1 MLRPRM
7 RILRVMIEGKSNFA
21 ADNPD
26 ATDPV
31 VRVKDLKKVFGKS
44 LLKRKGFPALCGI
57 DLEVQRGQVF
67 GLLGPNG
74 AGKTTLVKVLL
85 GLTRGWT
92 GEASLLGRSP
102 GDPKSRR
109 RVGFLP
115 EAHRLPPYLTGHQ
128 VMHLFGMMS
137 GADSD
142 VVRARIGPLLD
153 KVNMTSS
160 ADRKI
165 REYSKGMQ
173 QRLGLAQALVHD
185 PEVVFLDEPT
195 DGVDP
200 VGRASIREMVL
211 DMKARGVTVF
221 INSHLLMEVELI
233 CDHVVI
239 MDKGKVL
246 VQGSIDDLTP
256 RTGAVEIDLREIP
269 DDLEQSLTDH
279 GRGFALRAGGF
290 QLELNDD
297 ELDGLIDHLRA
308 RGLSILSI
316 VPRRLTLE
324 QSFIGLIKKDQPGER
339 P

>member
-1 MLRPRM
+1 M
-7 RILRVMIEGKSNFA
+7 VDAFTNQT
-21 ADNPD
+21 ADPI
-26 ATDPV
+26 
-31 VRVKDLKKVFGKS
+31 VRVKDLHKVFGKS
-44 LLKRKGFPALCGI
+44 LFKKKGFPALRGV
-57 DLEVQRGQVF
+57 DLEVQPGQVF

-92 GEASLLGRSP
+92 GEASLLGLSP
-102 GDPKSRR
+102 GDPKSRMQ
-109 RVGFLP
+109 VGFLP

-137 GADSD
+137 GADSNQIL
-142 VVRARIGPLLD
+142 ARIGPLLE

-160 ADRKI
+160 AHRKI

-185 PEVVFLDEPT
+185 PSLVFLDEPT

-211 DMKARGVTVF
+211 DLKARGVTVF
-221 INSHLLMEVELI
+221 INSHLLMEVEMI

-239 MDKGKVL
+239 MDKGKIL

-256 RTGAVEIDLREIP
+256 RTGAVEIDLRETP
-269 DDLEQSLTDH
+269 DDLEEILSGI
-279 GRGFALRAGGF
+279 GRNFTLRDAGF
-290 QLELNDD
+290 QLELNDNEQD
-297 ELDGLIDHLRA
+297 ALIDLLRG
-308 RGLSILSI
+308 RGLSILAI
-316 VPRRLTLE
+316 TPRRLTLE
-324 QSFIGLIKKDQPGER
+324 QSFIGLIKEDQPGVR

>member
-1 MLRPRM
+1 MRDPRE
-7 RILRVMIEGKSNFA
+7 RILRSMVEVSTSQ
-21 ADNPD
+21 
-26 ATDPV
+26 TDDPIV
-31 VRVKDLKKVFGKS
+31 HVKDLHKVYGKS
-44 LLKRKGFPALCGI
+44 RFNKKKGFPALRGV
-57 DLEVQRGQVF
+57 DLKVQPGQVF

-92 GEASLLGRSP
+92 GEASIFGCPPS
-102 GDPKSRR
+102 DPKSRK

-128 VMHLFGMMS
+128 VMHLFGMMA
-137 GADSD
+137 GADSNLLLS
-142 VVRARIGPLLD
+142 RIGPLLE

-160 ADRKI
+160 AHRKI

-173 QRLGLAQALVHD
+173 QRLGLAQALVHEPD
-185 PEVVFLDEPT
+185 LVFLDEPT

-200 VGRASIREMVL
+200 IGRANIREMVL

-221 INSHLLMEVELI
+221 INSHLLMEVEMI

-239 MDKGKVL
+239 MDKGKIL
-246 VQGSIDDLTP
+246 VQGSIDELTP
-256 RTGAVEIDLREIP
+256 RTGAVEVDLQETP
-269 DDLEQSLTDH
+269 EDLEIYLKGI

-297 ELDGLIDHLRA
+297 DLDSVIDRLRA

-316 VPRRLTLE
+316 TPRRLTLE
-324 QSFIGLIKKDQPGER
+324 QSFIGLIEKDQPEVR

>member
-1 MLRPRM
+1 MVEVPTSQTDVPIVSVKNLHK
-7 RILRVMIEGKSNFA
+7 VYGKSRFN
-21 ADNPD
+21 
-26 ATDPV
+26 
-31 VRVKDLKKVFGKS
+31 KK
-44 LLKRKGFPALCGI
+44 KGFPALRGV
-57 DLEVQRGQVF
+57 DLEVQPGQVF

-92 GEASLLGRSP
+92 GEAALFGTSP
-102 GDPKSRR
+102 SDPKSRK

-115 EAHRLPPYLTGHQ
+115 EDHRLPPYLTGHE
-128 VMHLFGMMS
+128 VMHLFGMMA
-137 GADSD
+137 GVDSSLILS
-142 VVRARIGPLLD
+142 RIGPLLE

-160 ADRKI
+160 AHRKI

-173 QRLGLAQALVHD
+173 QRIGLAQALVHEPD
-185 PEVVFLDEPT
+185 LVFLDEPT

-200 VGRASIREMVL
+200 IGRANIREMVL

-221 INSHLLMEVELI
+221 INSHLLMEVEMI

-239 MDKGKVL
+239 MDKGKIL
-246 VQGSIDDLTP
+246 VQGSIDELTP
-256 RTGAVEIDLREIP
+256 RTGAVEVDLRETP
-269 DDLEQSLTDH
+269 EDLETSLKGI

-290 QLELNDD
+290 QLSLNDD
-297 ELDGLIDHLRA
+297 ELDSVIDRLRA

-316 VPRRLTLE
+316 TPRRLTLE
-324 QSFIGLIKKDQPGER
+324 QSFIDLIEEDRPGVR

>member
-1 MLRPRM
+1 
-7 RILRVMIEGKSNFA
+7 MIEAHASQS
-21 ADNPD
+21 DD
-26 ATDPV
+26 SV
-31 VRVKDLKKVFGKS
+31 VRVKDLHKVFGRS
-44 LLKRKGFPALCGI
+44 LLKRKGFPALCGV

-74 AGKTTLVKVLL
+74 AGKTTLMKVLL

-92 GEASLLGRSP
+92 GEASMLGRSP

-115 EAHRLPPYLTGHQ
+115 EAHRLPPYLTGYQ

-137 GADSD
+137 GSSSRD
-142 VVRARIGPLLD
+142 VLARIGPLLEQ
-153 KVNMTSS
+153 VNMTSS
-160 ADRKI
+160 AHRKI

-185 PEVVFLDEPT
+185 PEIVFLDEPT

-200 VGRASIREMVL
+200 IGRASIREMVL

-221 INSHLLMEVELI
+221 INSHLLMEVEMI

-246 VQGSIDDLTP
+246 VQGTIDELTP
-256 RTGAVEIDLREIP
+256 RTGAVEVDLRETP
-269 DDLEQSLTDH
+269 EDLEEYLKDH
-279 GRGFALRAGGF
+279 GRGFSLRDNGF
-290 QLELNDD
+290 QLELNDN

-308 RGLSILSI
+308 RGLSILAI
-316 VPRRLTLE
+316 TPRRLTLE
-324 QSFIGLIKKDQPGER
+324 QSFIGLIQNDQPGER

>member
-1 MLRPRM
+1 MIDAHSPP
-7 RILRVMIEGKSNFA
+7 IIRVRNLE
-21 ADNPD
+21 
-26 ATDPV
+26 
-31 VRVKDLKKVFGKS
+31 KVFGKS
-44 LLKRKGFPALCGI
+44 LFKKKGFPALCGV
-57 DLEVQRGQVF
+57 DLEVGRGQVF

-74 AGKTTLVKVLL
+74 AGKTTLIKVLL

-92 GEASLLGRSP
+92 GEAEIFGRP
-102 GDPKSRR
+102 PLDPLSRQK
-109 RVGFLP
+109 VGFLP
-115 EAHRLPPYLTGHQ
+115 EAHRLPPYLTGRQ
-128 VMHLFGMMS
+128 VMHLFGMMA
-137 GADSD
+137 GGNSD
-142 VVRARIGPLLD
+142 EVKARIGPLLE

-173 QRLGLAQALVHD
+173 QRLGLAQALVHE
-185 PEVVFLDEPT
+185 PEIVFLDEPT

-211 DMKARGVTVF
+211 DLKERGVTVF

-256 RTGAVEIDLREIP
+256 RTGAVEIDLIETP
-269 DDLEQSLTDH
+269 PDLEEVLNGL
-279 GRGFALRAGGF
+279 GRGFALRDEGF

-297 ELDGLIDHLRA
+297 ELDKVIDRLRQ
-308 RGLSILSI
+308 RGLSIRSI
-316 VPRRLTLE
+316 TPRRLTLE
-324 QSFIGLIKKDQPGER
+324 QAFIGLIKEDQPGVR
-339 P
+339 T

>member
-1 MLRPRM
+1 ML
-7 RILRVMIEGKSNFA
+7 EASN
-21 ADNPD
+21 
-26 ATDPV
+26 TRSGDPIV
-31 VRVKDLKKVFGKS
+31 SVKDLHKVFGKS
-44 LLKRKGFPALCGI
+44 LIRRKGGFPALRGV
-57 DLEVQRGQVF
+57 DLEVGRGQVF

-92 GEASLLGRSP
+92 GEATLFSRPPKDARSR
-102 GDPKSRR
+102 K
-109 RVGFLP
+109 RVGYLP
-115 EAHRLPPYLTGHQ
+115 EAHRLPPYLTGRQ
-128 VMHLFGMMS
+128 VMHLFGMMA
-137 GADSD
+137 GADSAE
-142 VVRARIGPLLD
+142 VEARIGPLLE
-153 KVNMTSS
+153 KVNMTTS

-185 PEVVFLDEPT
+185 PELVILDEPT

-211 DMKARGVTVF
+211 DLKARGVTVL

-239 MDKGKVL
+239 MDKGKIL
-246 VQGSIDDLTP
+246 TRGSIDELTP
-256 RTGAVEIDLREIP
+256 KTGAIEVDLRETP
-269 DDLEQSLTDH
+269 EDLEESLSDL
-279 GRGFALRAGGF
+279 GRNFALRDGGF
-290 QLELNDD
+290 QLELNLD
-297 ELDGLIDHLRA
+297 EQDALIDHLRG

-316 VPRRLTLE
+316 TPRRLTLE
-324 QSFIGLIKKDQPGER
+324 QSFIGLIKKDEPGMR

>member
-1 MLRPRM
+1 M
-7 RILRVMIEGKSNFA
+7 SQT
-21 ADNPD
+21 
-26 ATDPV
+26 TDPV
-31 VRVKDLKKVFGKS
+31 VRVRDLHKVFGTS
-44 LLKRKGFPALCGI
+44 LFKRKGFPALRGV
-57 DLEVQRGQVF
+57 DLEVGRGQVF

-85 GLTRGWT
+85 GLTKGWT
-92 GEASLLGRSP
+92 GEATLLGKTP
-102 GDPKSRR
+102 GDPRSRR

-115 EAHRLPPYLTGHQ
+115 EDHRMPPYLTGHQ
-128 VMHLFGMMS
+128 VMRLFGMMS
-137 GADSD
+137 GADSNR
-142 VVRARIGPLLD
+142 VNAQIGPLLE

-160 ADRKI
+160 AHRKI

-173 QRLGLAQALVHD
+173 QRLGLAQALVHEPD
-185 PEVVFLDEPT
+185 VVFLDEPT

-233 CDHVVI
+233 CDHVMI
-239 MDKGKVL
+239 MDKGKIL
-246 VQGSIDDLTP
+246 VQGSIDELTP
-256 RTGAVEIDLREIP
+256 RTGAVEVDLRETP
-269 DDLEQSLTDH
+269 EDLEEYLKGH
-279 GRGFALRAGGF
+279 GRGFSLRDKGF

-308 RGLSILSI
+308 RGLSILALT
-316 VPRRLTLE
+316 PRRLTLE
-324 QSFIGLIKKDQPGER
+324 QSFIGLIQEDQPGER

>member
-1 MLRPRM
+1 
-7 RILRVMIEGKSNFA
+7 MIEAHASQS
-21 ADNPD
+21 DD
-26 ATDPV
+26 SV
-31 VRVKDLKKVFGKS
+31 VRVKDLHKVFGRS
-44 LLKRKGFPALCGI
+44 LLKRKGFPALCGV

-74 AGKTTLVKVLL
+74 AGKTTLMKVLL

-92 GEASLLGRSP
+92 GEASMLGRSP

-115 EAHRLPPYLTGHQ
+115 EAHRLPPYLTGYQ

-137 GADSD
+137 GSSSRD
-142 VVRARIGPLLD
+142 VLARIGPLLEQ
-153 KVNMTSS
+153 VNMTSS
-160 ADRKI
+160 AHRKI

-185 PEVVFLDEPT
+185 PEIVFLDEPT

-200 VGRASIREMVL
+200 IGRASIREMVL

-221 INSHLLMEVELI
+221 INSHLLMEVEMI

-246 VQGSIDDLTP
+246 VQGTIDQLTP
-256 RTGAVEIDLREIP
+256 RTGAVEVDLRETP
-269 DDLEQSLTDH
+269 EDLEEYLKDH
-279 GRGFALRAGGF
+279 GRGFSLRDKGF

-308 RGLSILSI
+308 RGLSILAI
-316 VPRRLTLE
+316 TPRRLTLE
-324 QSFIGLIKKDQPGER
+324 QSFIGLIQRDQPGER